1 MHLQLIKLVS
11 TSLPKAVN
19 SDNGLDLSD
28 SGKEWQVMGPK
39 NKGSITRRTE
49 FNKTPI
55 SAIFGGLL
63 RSRIHKTGEQDTDNI
78 QPFFT
83 LQLNIEVSYTTFIIR
98 IVFMFLIIAGSYY
111 SKGSIGGF
119 SF

>member
-1 MHLQLIKLVS
+1 M
-11 TSLPKAVN
+11 PKVAN
-19 SDNGLDLSD
+19 ND
-28 SGKEWQVMGPK
+28 SGCDPNDNEREWQVMGPK

-55 SAIFGGLL
+55 SSIFGGLL

-83 LQLNIEVSYTTFIIR
+83 LQLNIEVRTD
-98 IVFMFLIIAGSYY
+98 L
-111 SKGSIGGF
+111 
-119 SF
+119 

>member
-1 MHLQLIKLVS
+1 MQLIKLVS
-11 TSLPKAVN
+11 TSMPKAFN
-19 SDNGLDLSD
+19 SDHDLND
-28 SGKEWQVMGPK
+28 GGREWQVMGPK

-55 SAIFGGLL
+55 SDIFGGLL

-83 LQLNIEVSYTTFIIR
+83 LQLNIEVQKYGI
-98 IVFMFLIIAGSYY
+98 
-111 SKGSIGGF
+111 
-119 SF
+119 